1 MTEVIVCP
9 LLVKCLGYL
18 DPDSLW
24 QVCLLSKEF
33 EDMVRNNPGIEI
45 KLIQVLEISPDKNKH
60 DAGRIDRLIDQ
71 LYQLCNRLQQYQVMH
86 VINVNN
92 SKDQDCDE
100 LGRFGN
106 RHHI

>member
-1 MTEVIVCP
+1 MTEVIVRP
-9 LLVKCLGYL
+9 LLVKCFGYL

-24 QVCLLSKEF
+24 QVCPLSKEF
-33 EDMVRNNPGIEI
+33 EDMVCNSPGIEN

-86 VINVNN
+86 VVDVNI

-106 RHHI
+106 RYHI